1 MSSILEGQIDLLAS
15 QAQSL
20 AAYGEHAGATANM
33 AEAVAVALALFGTL
47 EVTTDP
53 CQLSQLRVLKRW
65 LEGAEA
71 LLEPIRRARVQGGHI
86 ARLDQFSP
94 CSRTKD
100 DRRHAQR
107 RCRSSALSWSH
118 EMLCSRS

>member
-1 MSSILEGQIDLLAS
+1 MSSILEAQIDLLAS

-20 AAYGEHAGATANM
+20 AGYGEHAGATANM

-53 CQLSQLRVLKRW
+53 RQLSQLGVLKRW

-86 ARLDQFSP
+86 ARLDQFMRTILRTRSLLADATASGR
-94 CSRTKD
+94 SRTLD
-100 DRRHAQR
+100 EVER
-107 RCRSSALSWSH
+107 ALQG
-118 EMLCSRS
+118 

>member
-20 AAYGEHAGATANM
+20 AGYGEHAGATANM
-33 AEAVAVALALFGTL
+33 AEAVAVALAPFGTL

-53 CQLSQLRVLKRW
+53 CQLSQLSVLKRW

-86 ARLDQFSP
+86 ARLDQFL
-94 CSRTKD
+94 RTIL
-100 DRRHAQR
+100 RT
-107 RCRSSALSWSH
+107 RSLLADATGPAADTVTVFHIAW
-118 EMLCSRS
+118 EYV